1 MKTNDESIK
10 HLKVDIGLA
19 SYPTEQLIQE
29 LLYRFMG
36 ETESYIINPSYDSE
50 YYFKCAPAL
59 KKHPCSSGLARYEFN
74 FWTTNN

>member
-10 HLKVDIGLA
+10 HLKVDMGLA

-36 ETESYIINPSYDSE
+36 ETESYIINPDINSE
-50 YYFKCAPAL
+50 QYLKLAPAL
-59 KKHPCSSGLARYEFN
+59 EKHPASTGLAKYIFK
-74 FWTTNN
+74 FWTTHN